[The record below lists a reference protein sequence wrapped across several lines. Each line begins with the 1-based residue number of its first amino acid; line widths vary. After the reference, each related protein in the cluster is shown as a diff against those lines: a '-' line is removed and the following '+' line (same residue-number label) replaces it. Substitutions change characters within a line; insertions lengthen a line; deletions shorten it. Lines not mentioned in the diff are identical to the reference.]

1 MGESEGTGASAYLQR
16 RAERC
21 RRLAIMTHSAPIAAA
36 LRALAETFDRKAA
49 LTVAAEPPS
58 VRIAS

>member
-1 MGESEGTGASAYLQR
+1 MGDSEGKGASAYLQR

-36 LRALAETFDRKAA
+36 LRALAEAFERKAA
-49 LTVAAEPPS
+49 QTVVADQPPAQ
-58 VRIAS
+58 VAS